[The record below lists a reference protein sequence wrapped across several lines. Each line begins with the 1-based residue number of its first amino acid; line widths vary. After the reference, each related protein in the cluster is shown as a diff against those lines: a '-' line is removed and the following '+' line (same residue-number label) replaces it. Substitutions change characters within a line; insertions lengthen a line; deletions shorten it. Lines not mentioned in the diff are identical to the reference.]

1 MEYLRDFN
9 LVTVTV
15 RLLLAF
21 IFGGVIGMDRERKG
35 RPAGMR
41 THILV
46 CLGASMTTMSGFFVV
61 HTLGMES
68 DPLRISAQVISGIG
82 FLGVGTILIT
92 GRMHV
97 KGLTT
102 AAGLWTTASIGI
114 ALGAGFYEGALLCTV
129 LSVIAIS
136 VLYRLENLLGSK
148 TAVIEIYIELKDVDQ
163 TMLSACFRRRNIRF
177 IKCRS
182 RLRAADWRITSAS
195 RRYCGWTKPSPK
207 ARRSIRFPR
216 CPRWRLRLKR
226 SEFGMEKKKRR
237 ALPSVFL
244 CLCKPALG
252 QESR

>member
-129 LSVIAIS
+129 LSVIDIS
-136 VLYRLENLLGSK
+136 VLYRRENLLGSK

-163 TMLSACFRRRNIRF
+163 TNHVVSLLSTEEYKVYKMQITPSRSGLANNIG
-177 IKCRS
+177 IEA
-182 RLRAADWRITSAS
+182 L
-195 RRYCGWTKPSPK
+195 
-207 ARRSIRFPR
+207 
-216 CPRWRLRLKR
+216 LRLDKTESK
-226 SEFGMEKKKRR
+226 SE
-237 ALPSVFL
+237 ALNKISSLPEVAF
-244 CLCKPALG
+244 AL
-252 QESR
+252 ETV

>member
-1 MEYLRDFN
+1 MKGVVSYFAKMEAIMQYLRDFN
-9 LVTVTV
+9 IVTVTL
-15 RLLLAF
+15 RLVLAF
-21 IFGGVIGMDRERKG
+21 LFGGIIGMDRERKG

-61 HTLGMES
+61 HTLGIES

-114 ALGAGFYEGALLCTV
+114 ALGAGFYEGALLCAV

-148 TAVIEIYIELKDVDQ
+148 TAVIEVYIEIKDVDQ
-163 TMLSACFRRRNIRF
+163 TNHVVNLLSTEEYKVYKMQITPSRSGLANNIG
-177 IKCRS
+177 IEA
-182 RLRAADWRITSAS
+182 L
-195 RRYCGWTKPSPK
+195 
-207 ARRSIRFPR
+207 
-216 CPRWRLRLKR
+216 LRLDKNE
-226 SEFGMEKKKRR
+226 SKAEALEKISSLPEVAF
-237 ALPSVFL
+237 ALETV
-244 CLCKPALG
+244 
-252 QESR
+252 

>member
-114 ALGAGFYEGALLCTV
+114 ALGTGFYELLCTV

-163 TMLSACFRRRNIRF
+163 TNHVVSLLSTEEYKVYKMQITPSRSGLANNIG
-177 IKCRS
+177 IEA
-182 RLRAADWRITSAS
+182 L
-195 RRYCGWTKPSPK
+195 
-207 ARRSIRFPR
+207 
-216 CPRWRLRLKR
+216 LRLDKTESK
-226 SEFGMEKKKRR
+226 SE
-237 ALPSVFL
+237 ALNKISSLPEVAF
-244 CLCKPALG
+244 AL
-252 QESR
+252 ETV

>member
-61 HTLGMES
+61 HTLES

-163 TMLSACFRRRNIRF
+163 TNHVVSLLSTEEYKVYKMQITPSRSGLANNIG
-177 IKCRS
+177 IEA
-182 RLRAADWRITSAS
+182 L
-195 RRYCGWTKPSPK
+195 
-207 ARRSIRFPR
+207 
-216 CPRWRLRLKR
+216 LRLDKTESK
-226 SEFGMEKKKRR
+226 SE
-237 ALPSVFL
+237 ALNKISSLPEVAF
-244 CLCKPALG
+244 AL
-252 QESR
+252 ETV

>member
-1 MEYLRDFN
+1 MKGVVSYFAKMEAIMQYLRDFN
-9 LVTVTV
+9 IVTVTL
-15 RLLLAF
+15 RLVLAF
-21 IFGGVIGMDRERKG
+21 LFGGIIGMDRERKG

-61 HTLGMES
+61 HTLGIES

-114 ALGAGFYEGALLCTV
+114 ALGAGSYEGALLCAV

-148 TAVIEIYIELKDVDQ
+148 TAVIEVYIEIKDVDQ
-163 TMLSACFRRRNIRF
+163 TNHVVNLLSTEEYKVYKMQITPSRSGLANNIG
-177 IKCRS
+177 IEA
-182 RLRAADWRITSAS
+182 L
-195 RRYCGWTKPSPK
+195 
-207 ARRSIRFPR
+207 
-216 CPRWRLRLKR
+216 LRLDKNE
-226 SEFGMEKKKRR
+226 SKAEALEKISSLPEVAF
-237 ALPSVFL
+237 ALETV
-244 CLCKPALG
+244 
-252 QESR
+252 

>member
-102 AAGLWTTASIGI
+102 AAGLWTTAAGLWASACMGL
-114 ALGAGFYEGALLCTV
+114 AAGAGFYEGALLCTV

-163 TMLSACFRRRNIRF
+163 TNHVVSLLSTEEYKVYKMQITPSRSGLANNIG
-177 IKCRS
+177 IEA
-182 RLRAADWRITSAS
+182 L
-195 RRYCGWTKPSPK
+195 
-207 ARRSIRFPR
+207 
-216 CPRWRLRLKR
+216 LRLDKTESK
-226 SEFGMEKKKRR
+226 SE
-237 ALPSVFL
+237 ALNKISSLPEVAF
-244 CLCKPALG
+244 AL
-252 QESR
+252 ETV

>member
-1 MEYLRDFN
+1 MEEFLEYLRDFN

-163 TMLSACFRRRNIRF
+163 TNHVVSLLSTEEYKVYKMQITPSRSGLANNIG
-177 IKCRS
+177 IEA
-182 RLRAADWRITSAS
+182 L
-195 RRYCGWTKPSPK
+195 
-207 ARRSIRFPR
+207 
-216 CPRWRLRLKR
+216 LRLDKTESK
-226 SEFGMEKKKRR
+226 SE
-237 ALPSVFL
+237 ALNKISSLPEVAF
-244 CLCKPALG
+244 AL
-252 QESR
+252 ETV

>member
-9 LVTVTV
+9 LITMTV

-21 IFGGVIGMDRERKG
+21 VFGGVIGMDRERKG

-61 HTLGMES
+61 QTLGMAS

-163 TMLSACFRRRNIRF
+163 TNHVVSLLSTEEYKVYKMQITPSRSGLANNIG
-177 IKCRS
+177 IEA
-182 RLRAADWRITSAS
+182 L
-195 RRYCGWTKPSPK
+195 
-207 ARRSIRFPR
+207 
-216 CPRWRLRLKR
+216 LRLDKNESK
-226 SEFGMEKKKRR
+226 SEALNKIS
-237 ALPSVFL
+237 ALPEVAF
-244 CLCKPALG
+244 AL
-252 QESR
+252 ETV

>member
-1 MEYLRDFN
+1 MS
-9 LVTVTV
+9 
-15 RLLLAF
+15 
-21 IFGGVIGMDRERKG
+21 RERKG

-61 HTLGMES
+61 HTLGIES

-114 ALGAGFYEGALLCTV
+114 ALGAGFYEGALLCAV

-148 TAVIEIYIELKDVDQ
+148 TAVRLKFILKSK
-163 TMLSACFRRRNIRF
+163 TSIRPIMLLICCPRRNIRS
-177 IKCRS
+177 IKCRLH
-182 RLRAADWRITSAS
+182 LREADWQTILGLRHC
-195 RRYCGWTKPSPK
+195 CGWTKTSQ
-207 ARRSIRFPR
+207 RRR
-216 CPRWRLRLKR
+216 RLRKFLLFPKWLLRWKR
-226 SEFGMEKKKRR
+226 YEIEMNLKRR
-237 ALPSVFL
+237 AKPLRFL
-244 CLCKPALG
+244 
-252 QESR
+252 

>member
-1 MEYLRDFN
+1 MQYLRDFN
-9 LVTVTV
+9 IVTVTL
-15 RLLLAF
+15 RLVLAF
-21 IFGGVIGMDRERKG
+21 LFGGIIGMDRERKG

-61 HTLGMES
+61 HTLGIES

-114 ALGAGFYEGALLCTV
+114 ALGAGFYEGALLCAV

-148 TAVIEIYIELKDVDQ
+148 TAVIEVYIEIKDVDQ
-163 TMLSACFRRRNIRF
+163 TNHVVNLLSTEEYKVYKMQITPSRSGLANNIG
-177 IKCRS
+177 IEA
-182 RLRAADWRITSAS
+182 L
-195 RRYCGWTKPSPK
+195 
-207 ARRSIRFPR
+207 
-216 CPRWRLRLKR
+216 LRLDKNE
-226 SEFGMEKKKRR
+226 SKAEALEKISSLPEVAF
-237 ALPSVFL
+237 ALETV
-244 CLCKPALG
+244 
-252 QESR
+252 

>member
-1 MEYLRDFN
+1 MKGVVSYFAKMEAIMQYLRDFN
-9 LVTVTV
+9 IVTVTL
-15 RLLLAF
+15 RLVLAF
-21 IFGGVIGMDRERKG
+21 LFGGIIGMDRERKG

-61 HTLGMES
+61 HTLGIES

-114 ALGAGFYEGALLCTV
+114 ALGAGFYEGALLCAV

-148 TAVIEIYIELKDVDQ
+148 TAVIEVYIEIKDVDQ
-163 TMLSACFRRRNIRF
+163 TNHVVNLLSTEEYKVYKMQITPSRSGLANNIG
-177 IKCRS
+177 IEA
-182 RLRAADWRITSAS
+182 L
-195 RRYCGWTKPSPK
+195 
-207 ARRSIRFPR
+207 
-216 CPRWRLRLKR
+216 LRLDKNESKAVR
-226 SEFGMEKKKRR
+226 QPP
-237 ALPSVFL
+237 LPTL
-244 CLCKPALG
+244 
-252 QESR
+252 

>member
-1 MEYLRDFN
+1 MDYLRDFN

-163 TMLSACFRRRNIRF
+163 TNHVVSLLSTEEYKVYKMQITPSRSGLANNIG
-177 IKCRS
+177 IEA
-182 RLRAADWRITSAS
+182 L
-195 RRYCGWTKPSPK
+195 
-207 ARRSIRFPR
+207 
-216 CPRWRLRLKR
+216 LRLDKNESK
-226 SEFGMEKKKRR
+226 SE
-237 ALPSVFL
+237 ALNKISSLPEVAF
-244 CLCKPALG
+244 AL
-252 QESR
+252 ETV

>member
-46 CLGASMTTMSGFFVV
+46 GLGASMTTMSGFFVV

-163 TMLSACFRRRNIRF
+163 TNHVVSLLSTEEYKVYKMQITPSRSGLANNIG
-177 IKCRS
+177 IEA
-182 RLRAADWRITSAS
+182 L
-195 RRYCGWTKPSPK
+195 
-207 ARRSIRFPR
+207 
-216 CPRWRLRLKR
+216 LRLDKTESK
-226 SEFGMEKKKRR
+226 SEALKKSSSLPQVAF
-237 ALPSVFL
+237 ALETV
-244 CLCKPALG
+244 
-252 QESR
+252 

>member
-1 MEYLRDFN
+1 MKGVVSYFAKMEAIMQYLRDFN
-9 LVTVTV
+9 IVTVTL
-15 RLLLAF
+15 RLVLAF
-21 IFGGVIGMDRERKG
+21 LFGGIIGMDRERKG

-46 CLGASMTTMSGFFVV
+46 CLGSSMTTMSGFFVG
-61 HTLGMES
+61 HTLGIES

-148 TAVIEIYIELKDVDQ
+148 TAVIEVYIEIKDVDQ
-163 TMLSACFRRRNIRF
+163 TNHVVNLLSTEEYKVYKMQITPSRSGLANNIG
-177 IKCRS
+177 IEA
-182 RLRAADWRITSAS
+182 L
-195 RRYCGWTKPSPK
+195 
-207 ARRSIRFPR
+207 
-216 CPRWRLRLKR
+216 LRLDKNE
-226 SEFGMEKKKRR
+226 SKAEALEKISSLPEVAF
-237 ALPSVFL
+237 ALETV
-244 CLCKPALG
+244 
-252 QESR
+252 

>member
-1 MEYLRDFN
+1 MKGVVSYFAKMEAIMQYLRDFN
-9 LVTVTV
+9 IVTVTL
-15 RLLLAF
+15 RLVLAF
-21 IFGGVIGMDRERKG
+21 LFGGIIGMDRERKG

-46 CLGASMTTMSGFFVV
+46 CLGSSMTTMSGFFVV
-61 HTLGMES
+61 HTLGIES

-114 ALGAGFYEGALLCTV
+114 ALGAGFYEGALLCAV

-148 TAVIEIYIELKDVDQ
+148 TAVIEVYIEIKDVDQ
-163 TMLSACFRRRNIRF
+163 TNHVVNLLSTEEYKVYKMQITPSRSGLANNIG
-177 IKCRS
+177 IEA
-182 RLRAADWRITSAS
+182 L
-195 RRYCGWTKPSPK
+195 
-207 ARRSIRFPR
+207 
-216 CPRWRLRLKR
+216 LRLDKNE
-226 SEFGMEKKKRR
+226 SKAEALEKISSLPEVAF
-237 ALPSVFL
+237 ALETV
-244 CLCKPALG
+244 
-252 QESR
+252 

>member
-1 MEYLRDFN
+1 MKGVVSYFAKMEAIMQYLRDFN
-9 LVTVTV
+9 IVTVTL
-15 RLLLAF
+15 RLVLAF
-21 IFGGVIGMDRERKG
+21 LFGGIIGMDRERKG
-35 RPAGMR
+35 RPAGKR

-61 HTLGMES
+61 HTLGIES

-114 ALGAGFYEGALLCTV
+114 ALGAGFYEGALLCAV

-148 TAVIEIYIELKDVDQ
+148 TAVIEVYIEIKDVDQ
-163 TMLSACFRRRNIRF
+163 TNHVVNLLSTEEYKVYKMQITPSRSGLANNIG
-177 IKCRS
+177 IEA
-182 RLRAADWRITSAS
+182 L
-195 RRYCGWTKPSPK
+195 
-207 ARRSIRFPR
+207 
-216 CPRWRLRLKR
+216 LRLDKNE
-226 SEFGMEKKKRR
+226 SKAEALEKISS
-237 ALPSVFL
+237 LPDVAF
-244 CLCKPALG
+244 AM
-252 QESR
+252 

>member
-1 MEYLRDFN
+1 MKGVVSYFAKMEAIMQYLRDFN
-9 LVTVTV
+9 IVTVTL
-15 RLLLAF
+15 RLVLAF
-21 IFGGVIGMDRERKG
+21 LFGGIIGMDRERKG

-61 HTLGMES
+61 HTLGIES

-114 ALGAGFYEGALLCTV
+114 ALGAGFYEGALLCPV

-148 TAVIEIYIELKDVDQ
+148 TAVIEVYIEIKDVDQ
-163 TMLSACFRRRNIRF
+163 TNHVVNLLSTEEYKVYKMQITPSRSGLANNIG
-177 IKCRS
+177 IEA
-182 RLRAADWRITSAS
+182 L
-195 RRYCGWTKPSPK
+195 
-207 ARRSIRFPR
+207 
-216 CPRWRLRLKR
+216 LRLDKNE
-226 SEFGMEKKKRR
+226 SKAEALEKISSLPEVAF
-237 ALPSVFL
+237 ALETV
-244 CLCKPALG
+244 
-252 QESR
+252 

>member
-92 GRMHV
+92 GRMPC
-97 KGLTT
+97 
-102 AAGLWTTASIGI
+102 
-114 ALGAGFYEGALLCTV
+114 EGVDHRGRPLDD
-129 LSVIAIS
+129 
-136 VLYRLENLLGSK
+136 RLH
-148 TAVIEIYIELKDVDQ
+148 
-163 TMLSACFRRRNIRF
+163 RHR
-177 IKCRS
+177 
-182 RLRAADWRITSAS
+182 
-195 RRYCGWTKPSPK
+195 
-207 ARRSIRFPR
+207 ARRG
-216 CPRWRLRLKR
+216 LL
-226 SEFGMEKKKRR
+226 
-237 ALPSVFL
+237 
-244 CLCKPALG
+244 
-252 QESR
+252 

>member
-102 AAGLWTTASIGI
+102 AAGLWTTASACMGL
-114 ALGAGFYEGALLCTV
+114 AAGAGFYEGALLCTV

-163 TMLSACFRRRNIRF
+163 TNHVVSLLSTEEYKVYKMQITPSRSGLANNIG
-177 IKCRS
+177 IEA
-182 RLRAADWRITSAS
+182 L
-195 RRYCGWTKPSPK
+195 
-207 ARRSIRFPR
+207 
-216 CPRWRLRLKR
+216 LRLDKTESK
-226 SEFGMEKKKRR
+226 SE
-237 ALPSVFL
+237 ALNKISSLPEVAF
-244 CLCKPALG
+244 AL
-252 QESR
+252 ETV

>member
-1 MEYLRDFN
+1 MQYLRDFN
-9 LVTVTV
+9 IVTVTL
-15 RLLLAF
+15 RLVLAF
-21 IFGGVIGMDRERKG
+21 LFGGIIGMDRERKG

-61 HTLGMES
+61 HTLGIES

-114 ALGAGFYEGALLCTV
+114 ALGAGFYEGALLCAV

-148 TAVIEIYIELKDVDQ
+148 TAVIEVYIEIKDVGQ
-163 TMLSACFRRRNIRF
+163 TNHVVNLLSTEEYKVYKMQITPSRSGLANNIG
-177 IKCRS
+177 IEA
-182 RLRAADWRITSAS
+182 L
-195 RRYCGWTKPSPK
+195 
-207 ARRSIRFPR
+207 
-216 CPRWRLRLKR
+216 LRLDKNE
-226 SEFGMEKKKRR
+226 SKAEALEKISSLPEVAF
-237 ALPSVFL
+237 ALETV
-244 CLCKPALG
+244 
-252 QESR
+252 

>member
-1 MEYLRDFN
+1 MKGVVSYFAKMEAIMQYLRDFN
-9 LVTVTV
+9 IVTVTL
-15 RLLLAF
+15 RLVLAF
-21 IFGGVIGMDRERKG
+21 LFGGIIGMDRERKG

-46 CLGASMTTMSGFFVV
+46 CLGSSMTTMSGFFVV
-61 HTLGMES
+61 HTLGIES

-114 ALGAGFYEGALLCTV
+114 ALGAGFYEGALLCAV

-148 TAVIEIYIELKDVDQ
+148 TAVIEVYIEIKDVDQ
-163 TMLSACFRRRNIRF
+163 TNHVVNLLSTEDYKVYKMQITPSRSGLANNIG
-177 IKCRS
+177 IEA
-182 RLRAADWRITSAS
+182 L
-195 RRYCGWTKPSPK
+195 
-207 ARRSIRFPR
+207 
-216 CPRWRLRLKR
+216 LRLDKNE
-226 SEFGMEKKKRR
+226 SKAEALEKISSLPEVAF
-237 ALPSVFL
+237 ALETV
-244 CLCKPALG
+244 
-252 QESR
+252 